1 MNLSH
6 SSGLPFVFPFL
17 FFGSGALGLVYEVLW
32 MRRFTA
38 LFGGTTLATTATLS
52 GFFLGLA
59 LGSAVFG
66 ERAKRWRRPLQAF
79 GLLEIGVGAGAL
91 LLDPILDLYRLAYPA
106 LQPALAPYPLG
117 FALVKLLLAMIAVGI
132 PTFCMGGTLPALS
145 EAVAVS
151 GKGLGIPVGGLYAIN
166 LLGATAGT
174 LAVPFVLLPRLG
186 VDRSYWGAVA
196 SSLAIG
202 LAAWAAGSG
211 AGRPRDRATIAP
223 EPARERTAGAGW
235 GSVLGLSAVSGVCTL
250 GLQVLWTRMFSLVH
264 ENSLY
269 SFAVVVFVFLAGL
282 AGGAALARAALRRG
296 FDPRRVLGAAWLA
309 AGLLVVVSPRLF
321 AWMTGGLAYLPAGSG
336 HASGGRLLALAVA
349 TMLPATLAMGTALP
363 LLMELAGRQ
372 RPGSAGPVMG
382 RLLLA
387 NTAGAILGPLLA
399 TFLLGPRLGLW
410 WGLVALGLL
419 AAGVGAQVGLRPGQ
433 RLAAGGI
440 LLVAVALIRPG
451 AVPPVRVAEGERL
464 VSVREGSYGTTA
476 VVADEYDRWITVNNS
491 YVLGGTAAG
500 NEERWQAHLPLLLH
514 PSPRRVAFLG
524 LGTGITAGAAPL
536 HPVEKIVALE
546 IVPEVVAA
554 AREDFATANAH
565 LFRDPRLEVVTDD
578 GRHYLAAPPHAFDV
592 IVGDLLVPWRPAEA
606 PLYSREHFES
616 VRRALA
622 SDGLFCQWLPLYQ
635 LSGEQLAIL
644 ARTFLDVFPRASL
657 WRGNFLPGE
666 PTLALVGHLSA
677 RPLDAAAIDE
687 RVGALAGRSGDPFL
701 AHPAGAWL
709 FLVGPLRPDLPGLAG
724 GPRNTDSHPWVE
736 LLSRQGGGDWR
747 SFVERVAAE
756 PLEGSPLQALGAEH
770 RTWRAT
776 GAQLSRASLD
786 QSEKGKG
793 AVLALLRTLP
803 AQLQHALGVEA
814 P

>member
-1 MNLSH
+1 MT
-6 SSGLPFVFPFL
+6 LPSPAAKAALPFL

-59 LGSAVFG
+59 AGSAVFG
-66 ERAKRWRRPLQAF
+66 DRARRWRRPLQAF

-91 LLDPILDLYRLAYPA
+91 LLDPVLDLYRLAYPT

-186 VDRSYWGAVA
+186 VDRSYWGAVGA
-196 SSLAIG
+196 SLAIG
-202 LAAWAAGSG
+202 LAAWMLGCG
-211 AGRPRDRATIAP
+211 ALRTIEP
-223 EPARERTAGAGW
+223 EPARAEGDAAGLGP
-235 GSVLGLSAVSGVCTL
+235 VLALSALSGMSTL

-269 SFAVVVFVFLAGL
+269 SFAVVVFVFLSGL

-296 FDPRRVLGAAWLA
+296 FDPRRALGAAWMA

-321 AWMTGGLAYLPAGSG
+321 HWMTGGLAYLTAGSG
-336 HASGGRLLALAVA
+336 HASGPRLLALAVA
-349 TMLPATLAMGTALP
+349 TMLPATLAMGMALP
-363 LLMELAGRQ
+363 LLMELAGRV
-372 RPGSAGPVMG
+372 RPGLAGPVMG

-410 WGLVALGLL
+410 AALLALGLL
-419 AAGVGAQVGLRPGQ
+419 TAAVGAQVGLPPGQ
-433 RLAAGGI
+433 RLAAGAI
-440 LLVAVALIRPG
+440 LVTAVALIRPG
-451 AVPPVRVAEGERL
+451 ALPPVRVEDGERL

-476 VVADEYDRWITVNNS
+476 VIADDHDRWITVNNT

-500 NEERWQAHLPLLLH
+500 TEERWQAHLPLLLH
-514 PSPRRVAFLG
+514 PAPRRVAFLG

-536 HPVEKIVALE
+536 HPVEQIVALE

-554 AREDFATANAH
+554 AREDFANANAR
-565 LFRDPRLEVVTDD
+565 LFHDPRLEVVTDD
-578 GRHYLAAPPHAFDV
+578 GRHYLAAPPHTFDIV
-592 IVGDLLVPWRPAEA
+592 VGDLLVPWRPAEA
-606 PLYSREHFES
+606 PLYSREHFEA
-616 VRRALA
+616 VRRSLSA
-622 SDGLFCQWLPLYQ
+622 DGIFCQWLPLYQ

-644 ARTFLDVFPRASL
+644 ARTFLDVFPQASL
-657 WRGNFLPGE
+657 WRGNFVPE
-666 PTLALVGHLSA
+666 APTLALVGHLGS
-677 RPLDAAAIDE
+677 RPLDPAAVDE
-687 RVGALAGRSGDPFL
+687 RVRGLAAGAGDPFL
-701 AHPAGAWL
+701 SHPAGAWL
-709 FLVGPLRPDLPGLAG
+709 FLVGPLRPGMAG
-724 GPRNTDSHPWVE
+724 PADGPRNTDSHPWVE
-736 LLSRQGGGDWR
+736 LLSRDGGEDWR
-747 SFVERVAAE
+747 GFLESAARE
-756 PLEGSPLQALGAEH
+756 PLEGTALAGLGPDH
-770 RTWRAT
+770 RTWRDA
-776 GAQLSRASLD
+776 GAQLAQASLD
-786 QSEKGKG
+786 RSEKGKG
-793 AVLALLRTLP
+793 AVLAILRTLP
-803 AQLQHALGVEA
+803 AQLQQALGVEA